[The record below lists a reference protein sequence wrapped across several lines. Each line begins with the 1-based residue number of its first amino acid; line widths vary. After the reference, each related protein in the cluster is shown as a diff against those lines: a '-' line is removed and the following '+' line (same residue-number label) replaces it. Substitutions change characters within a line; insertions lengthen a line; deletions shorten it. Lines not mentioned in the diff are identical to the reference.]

1 MGPAER
7 AEVGALLLV
16 LDRAPPFCRRVV
28 TEGRFRFEGEWRL
41 MDLWTP
47 LAVAGVVVEVLVVEV
62 ASLGDEPSGLV
73 RASRP
78 GRELKGGDG
87 LDEFLRLVELLKD
100 WR

>member
-1 MGPAER
+1 
-7 AEVGALLLV
+7 
-16 LDRAPPFCRRVV
+16 
-28 TEGRFRFEGEWRL
+28 

-47 LAVAGVVVEVLVVEV
+47 LAVVGVVVEVLVVDA

-78 GRELKGGDG
+78 DRELKGGDG

-100 WR
+100 WRWEGGMDVVVGLLLVGEAVRGCCDC